1 MQPATP
7 FTAVAAVEGWDAW
20 FRWRDADG
28 LHDRTIEST
37 WWRVARGVAAP
48 QEAQADAW
56 AQRFVEAF
64 RSWRLLPDERLLRA
78 AGTRSAL
85 VAGDALEATLN
96 AGAFVS
102 PRTGLDLDRLADTA
116 ALAVRL
122 LDDALLALAPAG
134 IPRDRLGIG
143 LLGVADALRRL
154 GVPYADPRAAVL
166 AAQLARALADGA
178 LRGAVE
184 LARERGGSVADPAR
198 VQAWIARGT
207 DPLLV
212 EEAARHGV
220 RFAQL
225 TAIASQPR
233 LACLANLASDA
244 LDPDAGPGEAGLEAQ
259 LLLRLGM
266 QPWIDAPIRHPL
278 RASAAPSE
286 SQLQRL
292 SQVAHDHGLTA
303 PPVQCVA
310 APAAKP

>member
-37 WWRVARGVAAP
+37 WWRVARAVAVS
-48 QEAQADAW
+48 EDAQADAW
-56 AQRFVEAF
+56 AQRYVEAF
-64 RSWRLLPDERLLRA
+64 RTWRLLPDERLLRI
-78 AGTRSAL
+78 AGTRTAL
-85 VAGDALEATLN
+85 AAGDALQASLN
-96 AGAFVS
+96 AGAFVT
-102 PRTGLDLDRLADTA
+102 PRAGLDLDRLADTA

-122 LDDALLALAPAG
+122 LDDALLALAPVDF
-134 IPRDRLGIG
+134 PRDRVGIG

-154 GVPYADPRAAVL
+154 GVPYADPRAAIL

-184 LARERGGSVADPAR
+184 LARERGGVVPEPAR
-198 VQAWIARGT
+198 LQAWAARGT

-220 RFAQL
+220 RFTPL
-225 TAIASQPR
+225 TAIAPQPR

-259 LLLRLGM
+259 LQLRVAV
-266 QPWIDAPIRHPL
+266 QPGIDAPIRPPL
-278 RASAAPSE
+278 RAATPPSPT
-286 SQLQRL
+286 QQQRL
-292 SQVAHDHGLTA
+292 SQVARDHGLTA
-303 PPVQCVA
+303 PPVQCA
-310 APAAKP
+310 TAPAAEP